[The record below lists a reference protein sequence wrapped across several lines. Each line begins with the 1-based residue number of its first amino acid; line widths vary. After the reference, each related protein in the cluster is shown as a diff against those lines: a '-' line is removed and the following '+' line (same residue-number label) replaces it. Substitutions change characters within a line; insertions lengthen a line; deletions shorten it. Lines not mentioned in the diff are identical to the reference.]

1 MNLIHINWIKY
12 NISLIYPMIVDY
24 NIIKREEMVR
34 KKDNKKDDQLIK
46 LALVTAV
53 ISLLNTLI
61 ELIIKIIEL
70 LKP

>member
-1 MNLIHINWIKY
+1 M
-12 NISLIYPMIVDY
+12 S
-24 NIIKREEMVR
+24 

-61 ELIIKIIEL
+61 ELVIKIIEL

>member
-1 MNLIHINWIKY
+1 M
-12 NISLIYPMIVDY
+12 S
-24 NIIKREEMVR
+24 
-34 KKDNKKDDQLIK
+34 KKDNKKDDQLLK

-61 ELIIKIIEL
+61 ELVIKILEL

>member
-1 MNLIHINWIKY
+1 M
-12 NISLIYPMIVDY
+12 S
-24 NIIKREEMVR
+24 

-46 LALVTAV
+46 LALVTAT

-61 ELIIKIIEL
+61 ELVIKILEL